1 MNISKLYMS
10 KNREN
15 HQSNELFIESI
26 EDRPRKG
33 FRRGYEG

>member
-15 HQSNELFIESI
+15 YQVNELFIESI
-26 EDRPRKG
+26 EDKPKKG
-33 FRRGYEG
+33 FRRGY

>member
-1 MNISKLYMS
+1 MA

-15 HQSNELFIESI
+15 HQVNELFIESI
-26 EDRPRKG
+26 EDKPKKG